1 MSARVDRDLVR
12 RLLED
17 DHLSYREI
25 ARRAQCSDFSVRAI
39 ARFFEADVTAEAA
52 TKPLTLRDW
61 WVLGGVLVCIV
72 GGTWLLGRR
81 YPRFDGLM

>member
-12 RLLED
+12 RLLQD
-17 DHLSYREI
+17 DCLSYREI

-39 ARFFEADVTAEAA
+39 ARSFEADVTGEAP
-52 TKPLTLRDW
+52 TEPLTLRDW
-61 WVLGGVLVCIV
+61 WALGGVLVCIF

-81 YPRFDGLM
+81 YPPFDGSM